1 MVKKML
7 GPFIFKVQIVFRPK
21 IYVVEGFRLYITA
34 SFKALLLLAWLFLRA
49 VSDKTRQT
57 RTHASPL
64 PSRISSILSQFAL
77 ETCASAAP
85 RPTEE
90 LEEIRQR
97 SFGPGVYMYCA
108 HTFVVSICIFTAL
121 LNIFYI
127 REVFWYRFNDISW
140 IFSQG
145 TSDKH
150 VKRRRKWCVGEHY
163 RSTWTRQLNEEK

>member
-34 SFKALLLLAWLFLRA
+34 SFKALLLLVWLFLRA

-77 ETCASAAP
+77 ETCASAAL

-90 LEEIRQR
+90 PTLPIIYAEIYCKFVMYFKIYFRIY
-97 SFGPGVYMYCA
+97 SFFAIYSKTY
-108 HTFVVSICIFTAL
+108 S
-121 LNIFYI
+121 
-127 REVFWYRFNDISW
+127 
-140 IFSQG
+140 
-145 TSDKH
+145 
-150 VKRRRKWCVGEHY
+150 
-163 RSTWTRQLNEEK
+163 